1 MVSQSG
7 SVLPLLLRD
16 VGGGFLPESV
26 RQTAGR
32 AFGSQSD
39 GGRPMSLEARER
51 VTAAAVTEGEAPP
64 LQPSLAN
71 NQQTRDTARPL
82 AQGSGQV
89 AKWPEMG
96 ESAETQRQAEKAGE
110 GIAESPTSFLRS
122 GGYCFVHPFTGQF
135 LCSLTNSL
143 VSIPQTHVCQGQGGT
158 GSQAPVVGQALNRL
172 TAPLCEAWQREVVC
186 PFYKQGNGGSE
197 GE

>member
-1 MVSQSG
+1 
-7 SVLPLLLRD
+7 
-16 VGGGFLPESV
+16 
-26 RQTAGR
+26 
-32 AFGSQSD
+32 
-39 GGRPMSLEARER
+39 MSLEARER
-51 VTAAAVTEGEAPP
+51 VTAAAVTVGEAPP
-64 LQPSLAN
+64 LQPSVLAN
-71 NQQTRDTARPL
+71 NQQARDTARPL

-110 GIAESPTSFLRS
+110 GIAESPANFLRS
-122 GGYCFVHPFTGQF
+122 AGYCFVHPFTGQF

-143 VSIPQTHVCQGQGGT
+143 VSSPQTHVCQGQGGT
-158 GSQAPVVGQALNRL
+158 GSQAPVVCQALNRL
-172 TAPLCEAWQREVVC
+172 TAPLWEAWQREVIC